1 MQVMVCINI
10 QEQNKNKTMAI
21 QHTLYI
27 SSTRL
32 KKDSAIGGS
41 VSDDLIMPYI
51 LLAQDMSILPIL
63 GTDLDAKLKSDIQGS
78 SLTGAYK
85 TLVET
90 YIQPALVQFAFVSLV
105 PYLRLRFVNNAVV
118 VMGATDQ
125 SASATYDDLKPVMD
139 TATDAAEF
147 YRQRCIDYLR
157 NNSSSIPEYTSNS
170 GSDLDATT
178 ANYYAGINLDTNVAR
193 SNRLKNYLQGA
204 GITIYGC

>member
-1 MQVMVCINI
+1 
-10 QEQNKNKTMAI
+10 MAI

-51 LLAQDMSILPIL
+51 LLAQDMHILPIL
-63 GTDLDAKLKSDIQGS
+63 GTDLDAKLKSEIQAGT
-78 SLTGAYK
+78 LAGVYK

-90 YIQPALVQFAFVSLV
+90 YLQPALVQFAFTQLL

-118 VMGATDQ
+118 AMGATDQ
-125 SASATYDDLKPVMD
+125 SSSSTYDDLRPVME
-139 TATDAAEF
+139 TAENAAEF
-147 YRQRCIDYLR
+147 YRQRMISYLQ
-157 NNSSSIPEYTSNS
+157 NNTSSFPEYSSNT
-170 GSDLDATT
+170 GADLDPTT
-178 ANYYAGINLDTNVAR
+178 NNYFAGINLESTAPR

>member
-1 MQVMVCINI
+1 MQVMVGINI
-10 QEQNKNKTMAI
+10 QEQNKDKTMAI

-63 GTDLDAKLKSDIQGS
+63 GTDLDAKLKAEIQAGT
-78 SLTGAYK
+78 LAGVYK

-157 NNSSSIPEYTSNS
+157 NNSSSFPEYSSNT
-170 GSDLDATT
+170 GADLDPTT
-178 ANYYAGINLDTNVAR
+178 RNYYAGINLDPSAPMN
-193 SNRLKNYLQGA
+193 NRLKNYLQLS

>member
-1 MQVMVCINI
+1 
-10 QEQNKNKTMAI
+10 MAI

-157 NNSSSIPEYTSNS
+157 NNSSSFPEYSSNT
-170 GSDLDATT
+170 GADLDPTT
-178 ANYYAGINLDTNVAR
+178 RNYYAGINLDPSAPMN
-193 SNRLKNYLQGA
+193 NRLKNYLQLS

>member
-1 MQVMVCINI
+1 
-10 QEQNKNKTMAI
+10 MAI

-32 KKDSAIGGS
+32 KKDSALGGS

-51 LLAQDMSILPIL
+51 LLAQDMHILPIL
-63 GTDLDAKLKSDIQGS
+63 GTDLDNKLKAEIQAGT
-78 SLTGAYK
+78 LANQYK

-90 YIQPALVQFAFVSLV
+90 YLQPALVQFSFTQLM

-125 SASATYDDLKPVMD
+125 SSSATYDDLKPVMD

-147 YRQRCIDYLR
+147 YRQRMIDYLR
-157 NNSSSIPEYTSNS
+157 NNTSSFPEYSSNT
-170 GSDLDATT
+170 GSDLDPTT
-178 ANYYAGINLDTNVAR
+178 NNYFAGINLDPTTPR
-193 SNRLKNYLQGA
+193 SNKVKNFLQGA